1 MWQSDGF
8 NVPSARLYARAAVL
22 HPECFQG
29 LVLYIWRSSAFVCKN
44 EGLEAGNLVKLSFVG
59 GLRVLGFVGF
69 LTYPE

>member
-1 MWQSDGF
+1 ML
-8 NVPSARLYARAAVL
+8 R
-22 HPECFQG
+22 PECFQG

-69 LTYPE
+69 LTYPG